1 MSHTF
6 PCSPFLPLLP
16 MFDLCTQ
23 NFGCIRLAIALA
35 TASSFTSSAASQA
48 GTSEFNQG
56 GCRREGDSES
66 SHHIARP
73 HTPPLENI
81 PLHTKTPPAD
91 RLAVHVHVDEKSK
104 SMHVAEFI
112 RDALGSYVQE
122 YRVEPADAIQDQK
135 SPLLPI
141 DAIPAEVLRR
151 FGRGG
156 DRGVQES
163 AREVPTNQLSSIVDL
178 RSNADPDSYAATP
191 NRAHPHRVTDGVGAK
206 AGAESSAGHTAA
218 TNSSATRGTFLLC
231 PAACSR
237 RSERA
242 KKLAL
247 HRKDLGALTHAVSLS
262 CPQARMQRIVP
273 GCWP

>member
-1 MSHTF
+1 MFCLSMSHTF

-16 MFDLCTQ
+16 MCALFTQ

-73 HTPPLENI
+73 HT
-81 PLHTKTPPAD
+81 AD

-122 YRVEPADAIQDQK
+122 YRVESADAIQDQK